1 MCLVARVHLFVDA
14 SLKIDITEESH
25 QTDTKR
31 VSGKDTSDTSTSKDS
46 GICNYDGSPLHFACV
61 QGQHATVCH
70 LIGNGA
76 NINAC
81 DNDGKS
87 PLYLACEYGQV
98 NVVELLL
105 GGDADVNLSD
115 NDGASPLFI
124 ASQHGHDVI
133 VNLLINRGADVN
145 NKTKNFKPIDCH
157 T

>member
-1 MCLVARVHLFVDA
+1 MCLVARVHLFVDE

-31 VSGKDTSDTSTSKDS
+31 VSGKDTSDASTSKDS
-46 GICNYDGSPLHFACV
+46 GLCNYDGLSLLHFACLR
-61 QGQHATVCH
+61 GQHDTVCH

-87 PLYLACEYGQV
+87 PLYLACEYGQF

-105 GGDADVNLSD
+105 GCDADVNLPD

-124 ASQHGHDVI
+124 ASQQGHNDI
-133 VNLLINRGADVN
+133 VDLLINHGAIVN
-145 NKTKNFKPIDCH
+145 
-157 T
+157 